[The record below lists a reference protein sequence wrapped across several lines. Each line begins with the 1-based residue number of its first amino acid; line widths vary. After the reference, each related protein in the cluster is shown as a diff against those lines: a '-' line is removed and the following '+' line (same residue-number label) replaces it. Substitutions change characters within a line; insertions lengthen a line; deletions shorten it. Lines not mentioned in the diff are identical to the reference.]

1 MALKALMLNHKRQRL
16 QQERAAIP
24 DRSAEFATRQAQL
37 EQAIAEATTEEEE
50 TVVSVSVA
58 EFEQERNA
66 HNANITRLENEI
78 ADLTRQIQELE
89 AAEPP
94 APPAADPIDPNHP
107 TTAPPVERKDDP
119 TMPNTRGRFFGL
131 SRSQFEDLV
140 KRDEVSKWLSDV
152 RAIAKQTRSVSN
164 ADVLIPDRVIG
175 LIRENVPLYSK
186 LYKHVDVR
194 SIRGTV
200 RLNVMGAIPEAIWT
214 EMCATLN
221 EMHLSFSTVV
231 ADGFKVG
238 GFIPVCNAVL
248 SDSDVNLANEII
260 QAITKAIAK
269 ALDKAIAYGTG
280 NKMPVGFITRLLQ
293 KSKPDGYKNSIPWKD
308 LTSTNVFVLGNKSG
322 LALFQALNDAAGAI
336 STQYGD
342 GEMVWIMNRKTKMK
356 LRTQAMSISAVGAIV
371 SGVDNTMP
379 IVGGTIEVLDWMP
392 DDIIGGGIG
401 DMYLL
406 IEREGIEIAR
416 SEHVQFIQ
424 DNTVFKGTARY
435 DGLPVIAES
444 WIVLSL
450 GETAPTADAVS
461 FEPDAANATA

>member
-1 MALKALMLNHKRQRL
+1 MALKVLLLNQQRKRL
-16 QQERAAIP
+16 QKSLDELRAKTP
-24 DRSAEFATRQAQL
+24 DFDRRCAEL
-37 EQAIAEATTEEEE
+37 EKAVGEAETEEDQTAVGELVTE
-50 TVVSVSVA
+50 Y
-58 EFEQERNA
+58 EQERST
-66 HNANITRLENEI
+66 HDGEITRLEGEI
-78 ADLTRQIQELE
+78 ADLTRQIREEE
-89 AAEPP
+89 AKQPA
-94 APPAADPIDPNHP
+94 APPAAPAADPNHP
-107 TTAPPVERKDDP
+107 TTAPPVERKDDN
-119 TMPNTRGRFFGL
+119 TMPNTRGRFLGL
-131 SRSQFEDLV
+131 TRGQFEELV

-248 SDSDVNLANEII
+248 ADSDVNLANEII

-293 KSKPDGYKNSIPWKD
+293 KAKPDGYKNSIPWKD
-308 LTSTNVFVLGNKSG
+308 LTSSNVFTIGDKTG

-342 GEMVWIMNRKTKMK
+342 GEMIWIMNRKTKMK
-356 LRTQAMSISAVGAIV
+356 LRTQAMSITAVGAIV

-424 DNTVFKGTARY
+424 DNTVFKSTARY